1 MAEPWETPDDF
12 EARYKQNAPQPPAQL
27 PSKSDNTINW
37 VLIVA
42 LFAMGLWP
50 VALILLLKLLGGR
63 PIAWTQLLG
72 IRHSRTTGQT
82 RPVTTTKAVAKS
94 QKKQD
99 KRSTRALVNL
109 KNSKRLKIWGGILS
123 AIGAFASWEVFW
135 DSLYY
140 SNIRWMLEDLAFPV
154 GILAIGLALL
164 GSGIARARKANRF
177 DHYLRL
183 IGKNQRITVRTLAE
197 AMPASQKAVCDDLQ
211 EMIAR
216 GYFDAAYLDVGHGV
230 LVLSDEGIRE
240 EAPKPAAVEPAPAPE
255 PAAPVS
261 EENEFLARIRAAND
275 AIAHPVLS
283 EKIDRIEELTRKI
296 FTLLEEHPEKE
307 AELRSFTNYYLPQ
320 TLKILDAYG
329 KLEAQGV
336 EGENITQA
344 KQRIEAM
351 MDKLVEGYA
360 QQLDRLF
367 SADVLDITAEISVME
382 SMLAKDGL
390 TKEGVLRPEK

>member
-12 EARYKQNAPQPPAQL
+12 KSRYDQNASQPPVL

-72 IRHSRTTGQT
+72 LRRGKTFADQNSRVTG
-82 RPVTTTKAVAKS
+82 TKAVSKS

-109 KNSKRLKIWGGILS
+109 KNSKRLKIWGGILTAFG
-123 AIGAFASWEVFW
+123 AIVSWEVFW

-140 SNIRWMLEDLAFPV
+140 SDIRWLLEDMAFPV

-183 IGKNQRITVRTLAE
+183 IGKNQRITVRALAE

-216 GYFDAAYLDVGHGV
+216 GYFDAAYLDAGHGI

-240 EAPKPAAVEPAPAPE
+240 EAPKPAEPAPAPE
-255 PAAPVS
+255 PAAPAS
-261 EENEFLARIRAAND
+261 AENEFLARIRAAND